1 MTSLLRKL
9 DARLFLLVLL
19 PLVPALGLV
28 FFTNLEQ
35 RDLGT
40 KAVKQD
46 AVQTAELAAAQQEAV
61 IEAVR
66 QLQVSLSQ
74 VPQYRGTNR
83 ALCAMH
89 FLNVKKLYPYYLN
102 YGLLET
108 NGEVFTAAVPYKG
121 TVNQAGARFFQQVM
135 KTRNFSAGEYQLE
148 PETGQPC
155 LYFGHPIMNPDGQ
168 VVRVLFAAVDL
179 ELLNRSAAHLT
190 LPPEA
195 ELTVFD
201 RQGRVLAG
209 NPRPAKLGQH
219 SGLEKLIAARPETT
233 VDTGPDGQRH
243 LSAVVPVGMSRQ
255 PALFASVVIPQKV
268 AFAAANR
275 VLGRNLFLLI
285 LVVIFAFW
293 AARIY
298 ANHFII
304 RPVDAMVRAAK
315 SISAGDLNA
324 RTGMTGGSGQLDQL
338 ATAFD
343 EMAET
348 LQHRRAELQQAEAK
362 FRVLVEQSLVGI
374 YVIQHDRFVY
384 VNPKLSEIM
393 GYTVQEMTSRSLLD
407 FIAPEFRELVHT
419 NVQKRIEGK
428 LTSLHYQLG
437 MQKRDGTVVLAEA
450 HGARTEY
457 AGHPAIIGTLLDITD
472 RVRAEEEIRRL
483 NADLERRV
491 IERTAQLEAAN
502 RELEAFS
509 YSVSHD
515 LRAPLRHIS
524 GYVEILKED
533 AKDKLTGECLRYL
546 DVLTTS
552 TKQMSQLIDDLLA
565 FSRMSRTEMK
575 RQPVNFTDL
584 VRDTCNKLE
593 VETAGRNVVWKQGD
607 LPVME
612 GDPAMFRQVWVNL
625 ISNAVKY
632 TRPRDPAEIEI
643 GCTENARNEAVF
655 FVRDNGVGFDMKHA
669 QKLFGVFQRLHRA
682 TEFEGTGIGL
692 AIVQRIVSRHGGRVW
707 VEAKPNEGAT
717 FYFSL
722 PKLMETTG

>member
-1 MTSLLRKL
+1 MKSYLQKL

-19 PLVPALGLV
+19 PLLPAVALV

-46 AVQTAELAAAQQEAV
+46 AVQTAELAAAKQEAV
-61 IEAVR
+61 IEGIR
-66 QLQVSLSQ
+66 QLQASLADL
-74 VPQYRGTNR
+74 PQYRGTNR
-83 ALCAMH
+83 LLYSSH
-89 FLNVKKLYPYYLN
+89 FLNVKRLYPYYLN

-108 NGEVFTAAVPYKG
+108 NGSVFASAVAYSSAI
-121 TVNQAGARFFQQVM
+121 NLSEQRFFQEVM
-135 KTRNFSAGEYQLE
+135 RTRRFSIGEYQLE
-148 PETGQPC
+148 PETGRSC
-155 LYFGHPIMNPDGQ
+155 LYFGYPILNADGQ
-168 VVRVLFAAVDL
+168 VLRVLFAALDL
-179 ELLNRSAAHLT
+179 EMLNRSAARVM

-201 RQGRVLAG
+201 RQGHILAA
-209 NPRPAKLGQH
+209 NPKPAKLGQL
-219 SGLEKLIAARPETT
+219 SGLEKMIGTKPETT
-233 VDTGPDGQRH
+233 VDTGADGTHH
-243 LSAVVPVGMSRQ
+243 LFAVVPVGTDKQ
-255 PALFASVVIPQKV
+255 PAIFASVGIPRKI
-268 AFAAANR
+268 AYAAANR

-285 LVVIFAFW
+285 LVVVLAFW

-298 ANHFII
+298 ARHFII
-304 RPVDAMVRAAK
+304 RPVDAMVRTAN
-315 SISAGDLNA
+315 SITHGDLSA
-324 RTGMTGGSGQLDQL
+324 RIGMSGGSGQLGQL

-348 LQHRRAELQQAEAK
+348 LQHRRDELQQAEAK

-374 YVIQHDRFVY
+374 YVIQNDRLVY
-384 VNPKLSEIM
+384 VNPKMSEIM
-393 GYTVQEMTSRSLLD
+393 GYTVQEMTSRPLLD
-407 FIAPEFRELVHT
+407 FIAPESRDLVRA

-428 LTSLHYQLG
+428 VASLHYQLG

-457 AGHPAIIGTLLDITD
+457 AGQPAVIGTLLDITD
-472 RVRAEEEIRRL
+472 RVKAEEEIRRL
-483 NADLERRV
+483 NTDLEQRV

-515 LRAPLRHIS
+515 LRAPLRHIT
-524 GYVEILKED
+524 GYAEILRED
-533 AKDKLTGECLRYL
+533 AKGSLTGECLGYL
-546 DVLTTS
+546 DVLTSS
-552 TKQMSQLIDDLLA
+552 TKQMAQLIDDLLA
-565 FSRMSRTEMK
+565 FSRMSRTEMR
-575 RQPVNFTDL
+575 RQRVNFEDL
-584 VRDTCNKLE
+584 VRDTRSKLE
-593 VETAGRNVVWKQGD
+593 AETAGRNVVWKQGN

-612 GDPAMFRQVWVNL
+612 GDAAMFRQVWVNL

-643 GCTENARNEAVF
+643 GCTENAKNEAVF

-669 QKLFGVFQRLHRA
+669 QKLFGVFQRMHRA
-682 TEFEGTGIGL
+682 TDFEGTGIGL
-692 AIVQRIVSRHGGRVW
+692 AIVQRIVLRHGGRVW

-722 PKLMETTG
+722 PRMTTATV